1 MNEMEVSTIGERIK
15 TLRKKR
21 GYNQKDLAN
30 FLGKSLR
37 TIQKYESGEIEVSIA
52 MVNELAKV
60 LDTTST
66 YLLGHQTGDFKFDS
80 LSDVMECLFQ
90 LEKISGLHF
99 SIETKRPP
107 HYDGWQ
113 CSITFD
119 GKDKSADQNADMC
132 LFLEEWENNRESFQ
146 QYCMDKASYED
157 WKDKTLAYYASQ
169 GVEIEEPE
177 NLDTEER
184 LKRKNALFLANKS

>member
-1 MNEMEVSTIGERIK
+1 MSDIEFSTIGERIK
-15 TLRKKR
+15 ALRKKR
-21 GYNQKDLAN
+21 GYNQKELADL
-30 FLGKSLR
+30 LGKSLR

-52 MVNELAKV
+52 MVNEIAKV

-80 LSDVMECLFQ
+80 LADVMECLFQ
-90 LEKISGLHF
+90 IEKISGLHF

-107 HYDGWQ
+107 HHDGWE

-119 GKDKSADQNADMC
+119 GKDRSADLNADLC
-132 LFLEEWENNRESFQ
+132 LFLEEWENNRDSFSE
-146 QYCMDKASYED
+146 YEISKKSYED

-169 GVEIEEPE
+169 GVEISEPE
-177 NLDTEER
+177 DLDDEER
-184 LKRKNALFLANKS
+184 IKRRNALLSGK

>member
-1 MNEMEVSTIGERIK
+1 MNKSEVSTIGERIK
-15 TLRKKR
+15 ALRKKR
-21 GYNQKDLAN
+21 GYNQKELADL
-30 FLGKSLR
+30 LGKSLR
-37 TIQKYESGEIEVSIA
+37 TVQKYESGEIEVSIA
-52 MVNELAKV
+52 MVNELAKI

-66 YLLGHQTGDFKFDS
+66 YLLGHQTGDFKFDC

-99 SIETKRPP
+99 SIETKKPP
-107 HYDGWQ
+107 YHDGWQ

-119 GKDKSADQNADMC
+119 GKDKSADQNADIC

-146 QYCMDKASYED
+146 DYMISKEAYEN

-169 GVEIEEPE
+169 GVEVTEPE
-177 NLDTEER
+177 ELDETER
-184 LKRKNALFLANKS
+184 LKKRNALFSGK

>member
-1 MNEMEVSTIGERIK
+1 MNKLKVETIGERIK
-15 TLRKKR
+15 ALRKKR
-21 GYNQKDLAN
+21 GYNQKELADL
-30 FLGKSLR
+30 LGKSLR

-90 LEKISGLHF
+90 LEKIRGLCF

-107 HYDGWQ
+107 HHDGWQ

-132 LFLEEWENNRESFQ
+132 LFLEEWETNRESFQ
-146 QYCMDKASYED
+146 QYLMDKASYED

-169 GVEIEEPE
+169 GVESKEPE
-177 NLDTEER
+177 ELDTEER
-184 LKRKNALFLANKS
+184 LKRRNELFSGK

>member
-1 MNEMEVSTIGERIK
+1 MNKTESSTIGGRIK

-30 FLGKSLR
+30 LLGKSLR
-37 TIQKYESGEIEVSIA
+37 TVQKYESGEIEVSIA
-52 MVNELAKV
+52 MVNELAKI

-66 YLLGHQTGDFKFDS
+66 YLLGHQTGDFKFDC

-99 SIETKRPP
+99 SIGTKRPP
-107 HYDGWQ
+107 HHDGWQ

-119 GKDKSADQNADMC
+119 GKDKSADQNADIC
-132 LFLEEWENNRESFQ
+132 LFLEEWENNRESFRD
-146 QYCMDKASYED
+146 YMISKETYEN

-169 GVEIEEPE
+169 GVEIAEPDE
-177 NLDTEER
+177 LDETER
-184 LKRKNALFLANKS
+184 LKRRNARFSGK

>member
-1 MNEMEVSTIGERIK
+1 MNKSEVSTIGERIK
-15 TLRKKR
+15 ALRKKR
-21 GYNQKDLAN
+21 GYNQKELADL
-30 FLGKSLR
+30 LGKSLR
-37 TIQKYESGEIEVSIA
+37 TVQKYESGEIEVSIA
-52 MVNELAKV
+52 MVNELAKI

-66 YLLGHQTGDFKFDS
+66 YLLGHQTGDFKFDC

-107 HYDGWQ
+107 HHDGWQ

-119 GKDKSADQNADMC
+119 GKDKSADQNADIC
-132 LFLEEWENNRESFQ
+132 LFLEEWQNNRESFQ
-146 QYCMDKASYED
+146 DYMISKEAYEN

-169 GVEIEEPE
+169 GVEVTELEE
-177 NLDTEER
+177 LDETER
-184 LKRKNALFLANKS
+184 LKRRNALFSGK

>member
-30 FLGKSLR
+30 LLGKSLR

-66 YLLGHQTGDFKFDS
+66 YLLGHQTGDFKFDC
-80 LSDVMECLFQ
+80 LSDGINCFKSNVKNAPVVL
-90 LEKISGLHF
+90 LKSISGAF
-99 SIETKRPP
+99 FFYDIE
-107 HYDGWQ
+107 
-113 CSITFD
+113 
-119 GKDKSADQNADMC
+119 
-132 LFLEEWENNRESFQ
+132 FQ
-146 QYCMDKASYED
+146 SLLTDRSY
-157 WKDKTLAYYASQ
+157 
-169 GVEIEEPE
+169 
-177 NLDTEER
+177 
-184 LKRKNALFLANKS
+184 

>member
-1 MNEMEVSTIGERIK
+1 MNKTDVSTIGERIK

-21 GYNQKDLAN
+21 GYNQKELADL
-30 FLGKSLR
+30 LGKSLR
-37 TIQKYESGEIEVSIA
+37 TVQKYESGEIEVSIA
-52 MVNELAKV
+52 MVNELARV

-66 YLLGHQTGDFKFDS
+66 YLLGHQTGDFKFDC

-90 LEKISGLHF
+90 FEKISGLHF

-107 HYDGWQ
+107 HHDGWQ

-119 GKDKSADQNADMC
+119 GKDRSADQNADIC
-132 LFLEEWENNRESFQ
+132 LFLEEWENNRESFRD
-146 QYCMDKASYED
+146 YMISKESYEN

-169 GVEIEEPE
+169 GVEMAEPE
-177 NLDTEER
+177 ELDDTER
-184 LKRKNALFLANKS
+184 LKRRNALFSGK

>member
-1 MNEMEVSTIGERIK
+1 MNKMEVSTIGERIK

-30 FLGKSLR
+30 LLGKSLR

-66 YLLGHQTGDFKFDS
+66 YLLGHQTGDFKFDC

-107 HYDGWQ
+107 HHDGWQ

-146 QYCMDKASYED
+146 QYCMAKDAYED

-169 GVEIEEPE
+169 GVEMEEPE

-184 LKRKNALFLANKS
+184 LKRKNALFSGK

>member
-1 MNEMEVSTIGERIK
+1 MNKMEVSTIGERIK

-30 FLGKSLR
+30 LLGKSLR

-107 HYDGWQ
+107 HHDGGNVPLLLMGKTNPPNRMQ
-113 CSITFD
+113 ICACSSKNGRTTGNLSSSIAWLKMPMKI
-119 GKDKSADQNADMC
+119 GKIKLLPTM
-132 LFLEEWENNRESFQ
+132 LHR
-146 QYCMDKASYED
+146 
-157 WKDKTLAYYASQ
+157 
-169 GVEIEEPE
+169 V
-177 NLDTEER
+177 
-184 LKRKNALFLANKS
+184 

>member
-1 MNEMEVSTIGERIK
+1 MNKTESSTIGGRIK

-30 FLGKSLR
+30 LLGKSLR
-37 TIQKYESGEIEVSIA
+37 TVQKYESGEIEVSIA
-52 MVNELAKV
+52 MVNELAKI

-66 YLLGHQTGDFKFDS
+66 YLLGHQTGDFKFDC

-99 SIETKRPP
+99 SIGTKRPP
-107 HYDGWQ
+107 HHDGWQ

-119 GKDKSADQNADMC
+119 GKDKSADQNADIC
-132 LFLEEWENNRESFQ
+132 LFLEEWENNRESIRD
-146 QYCMDKASYED
+146 YMISKETYEN

-169 GVEIEEPE
+169 GVEIAEPDE
-177 NLDTEER
+177 LDETER
-184 LKRKNALFLANKS
+184 LKRRNARFSGK

>member
-1 MNEMEVSTIGERIK
+1 MNKTQSSTIGGRIK

-30 FLGKSLR
+30 LLGKSLR
-37 TIQKYESGEIEVSIA
+37 TVQKYESGEIEVSIA
-52 MVNELAKV
+52 MVNELAKI

-66 YLLGHQTGDFKFDS
+66 YLLGHQTGDFKFDC

-99 SIETKRPP
+99 SIGTKRPP
-107 HYDGWQ
+107 HHDGWQ

-119 GKDKSADQNADMC
+119 GKDKSADQNADIC
-132 LFLEEWENNRESFQ
+132 LFLEEWENNRESFRD
-146 QYCMDKASYED
+146 YMISKETYEN

-169 GVEIEEPE
+169 GVEIAEPDE
-177 NLDTEER
+177 LDETER
-184 LKRKNALFLANKS
+184 LKRRNARFSGK

>member
-1 MNEMEVSTIGERIK
+1 MNKTDVSTIGERIK

-21 GYNQKDLAN
+21 GYNQKELADL
-30 FLGKSLR
+30 LGKSLR
-37 TIQKYESGEIEVSIA
+37 TVQKYESGEIEVSIA
-52 MVNELAKV
+52 MVNELAKI

-66 YLLGHQTGDFKFDS
+66 YLLGHQTGDFKFDC

-90 LEKISGLHF
+90 LEKISGLRF

-107 HYDGWQ
+107 HHDGWQ

-119 GKDKSADQNADMC
+119 GKDRSADQNADIC
-132 LFLEEWENNRESFQ
+132 LFLEEWENNRESFRD
-146 QYCMDKASYED
+146 YMISKESYEN

-169 GVEIEEPE
+169 GVVMAEPE
-177 NLDTEER
+177 ELDDTER
-184 LKRKNALFLANKS
+184 LKRRNALFSGK

>member
-1 MNEMEVSTIGERIK
+1 M
-15 TLRKKR
+15 
-21 GYNQKDLAN
+21 
-30 FLGKSLR
+30 GKSLR

-90 LEKISGLHF
+90 IEKITGLHF

-107 HYDGWQ
+107 HHDGWQ

-119 GKDKSADQNADMC
+119 GKDKAADLNADIC
-132 LFLEEWENNRESFQ
+132 LFLEEWENNRESFKE
-146 QYCMDKASYED
+146 YGMSKSSYEA

-169 GVEIEEPE
+169 GVEMSELED
-177 NLDTEER
+177 LDEDER
-184 LKRKNALFLANKS
+184 IKRRATLLSGE

>member
-1 MNEMEVSTIGERIK
+1 MNKSEVSTIGERIK
-15 TLRKKR
+15 ALRKKR
-21 GYNQKDLAN
+21 GYNQKELADL
-30 FLGKSLR
+30 LGKSLR
-37 TIQKYESGEIEVSIA
+37 TVQKYESGEIEVSIA
-52 MVNELAKV
+52 MVNELAKI

-66 YLLGHQTGDFKFDS
+66 YLLGHQTGDFKFDC

-107 HYDGWQ
+107 HHDGWQ

-119 GKDKSADQNADMC
+119 GKDKSADQNADIC

-146 QYCMDKASYED
+146 DYMISKEAYEN
-157 WKDKTLAYYASQ
+157 WKDKTLAYYAFQ
-169 GVEIEEPE
+169 GVEVTEPE
-177 NLDTEER
+177 ELDETER
-184 LKRKNALFLANKS
+184 LKRRNALFSGK

>member
-1 MNEMEVSTIGERIK
+1 MNKMEVSTIGERIK

-30 FLGKSLR
+30 LLGKSLR

-66 YLLGHQTGDFKFDS
+66 YLLGHQTGDFKFDC

-99 SIETKRPP
+99 SIETKR
-107 HYDGWQ
+107 
-113 CSITFD
+113 
-119 GKDKSADQNADMC
+119 
-132 LFLEEWENNRESFQ
+132 ENNRESFQ
-146 QYCMDKASYED
+146 QYCMAKDAYED

-169 GVEIEEPE
+169 GVEMKEPE

-184 LKRKNALFLANKS
+184 LKRRNALFSGK

>member
-1 MNEMEVSTIGERIK
+1 MNKVKVETIGERIK
-15 TLRKKR
+15 ALRKKR
-21 GYNQKDLAN
+21 GYNQKELADL
-30 FLGKSLR
+30 LGKSLR

-90 LEKISGLHF
+90 LEKISGLRF

-107 HYDGWQ
+107 HHDGWQ

-132 LFLEEWENNRESFQ
+132 LFLEEWETNRESFQ
-146 QYCMDKASYED
+146 QYLMDKASYED

-169 GVEIEEPE
+169 GVESKEPE
-177 NLDTEER
+177 ELDTEEH
-184 LKRKNALFLANKS
+184 LKRRNELFSGK

>member
-1 MNEMEVSTIGERIK
+1 MNNSEVSTIGERIK
-15 TLRKKR
+15 MLRKKR
-21 GYNQKDLAN
+21 GYNQKELADL
-30 FLGKSLR
+30 LGKSLR
-37 TIQKYESGEIEVSIA
+37 TVQKYESGEIEVSIA
-52 MVNELAKV
+52 MVNELAKI

-66 YLLGHQTGDFKFDS
+66 YLLGHQTGDFKFDC

-107 HYDGWQ
+107 HHDGWQ

-119 GKDKSADQNADMC
+119 GKDKSADQNADIC

-146 QYCMDKASYED
+146 DYMISKETYEN
-157 WKDKTLAYYASQ
+157 WKDKMLAYYASQ
-169 GVEIEEPE
+169 GVEVTEPE
-177 NLDTEER
+177 ELDETER
-184 LKRKNALFLANKS
+184 LKKRNALFSGK

>member
-1 MNEMEVSTIGERIK
+1 MNKSDVSTIGERIK
-15 TLRKKR
+15 VLRKKR
-21 GYNQKDLAN
+21 GYNQKELADL
-30 FLGKSLR
+30 LGKSLR
-37 TIQKYESGEIEVSIA
+37 TVQKYESGEIEVSIA
-52 MVNELAKV
+52 MVNELAKI

-66 YLLGHQTGDFKFDS
+66 YLLGHQTGDFKFDC

-107 HYDGWQ
+107 HHDGWQ

-119 GKDKSADQNADMC
+119 GKDKSADQNADIC

-146 QYCMDKASYED
+146 NYMISKETYEN

-169 GVEIEEPE
+169 GVEVAEAEE
-177 NLDTEER
+177 LDEMER
-184 LKRKNALFLANKS
+184 LKRRNALFSGK

>member
-1 MNEMEVSTIGERIK
+1 MENLSVLFK
-15 TLRKKR
+15 
-21 GYNQKDLAN
+21 
-30 FLGKSLR
+30 
-37 TIQKYESGEIEVSIA
+37 KYESGEIEVSIA

-90 LEKISGLHF
+90 LEKNKRAAL

-119 GKDKSADQNADMC
+119 GKDKSIDQNADMC

-146 QYCMDKASYED
+146 QYCMDQASYED

-177 NLDTEER
+177 NLDTKER
-184 LKRKNALFLANKS
+184 LKRKNALFFGN

>member
-1 MNEMEVSTIGERIK
+1 MNKMEVSTIGERIK

-21 GYNQKDLAN
+21 GYNQKDLAIL
-30 FLGKSLR
+30 LGKSLR

-66 YLLGHQTGDFKFDS
+66 YLLGHQTGDFKFDC

-107 HYDGWQ
+107 HHDGWQ

-119 GKDKSADQNADMC
+119 GKDKSADQNADM
-132 LFLEEWENNRESFQ
+132 
-146 QYCMDKASYED
+146 
-157 WKDKTLAYYASQ
+157 
-169 GVEIEEPE
+169 
-177 NLDTEER
+177 
-184 LKRKNALFLANKS
+184 

>member
-1 MNEMEVSTIGERIK
+1 MFVSTGK
-15 TLRKKR
+15 
-21 GYNQKDLAN
+21 NQWTAL
-30 FLGKSLR
+30 
-37 TIQKYESGEIEVSIA
+37 
-52 MVNELAKV
+52 
-60 LDTTST
+60 
-66 YLLGHQTGDFKFDS
+66 
-80 LSDVMECLFQ
+80 
-90 LEKISGLHF
+90 

-107 HYDGWQ
+107 HHDGWQ

-146 QYCMDKASYED
+146 QYCMAKDAYEE

-169 GVEIEEPE
+169 GVEMEEPE

-184 LKRKNALFLANKS
+184 LKRKNALFSGK

>member
-1 MNEMEVSTIGERIK
+1 MNKTDVSTIGERIK

-21 GYNQKDLAN
+21 GYNQKELADL
-30 FLGKSLR
+30 LGKSLR
-37 TIQKYESGEIEVSIA
+37 TVQKYESGEIEVSIA

-66 YLLGHQTGDFKFDS
+66 YLLGHQTGDFKFDC
-80 LSDVMECLFQ
+80 LSDVIECLFQ

-107 HYDGWQ
+107 HHDGWQ

-119 GKDKSADQNADMC
+119 GKDRSADQNADIC
-132 LFLEEWENNRESFQ
+132 LFLEEWENTRESFRD
-146 QYCMDKASYED
+146 YMISKESYEN

-169 GVEIEEPE
+169 GVEMAEPE
-177 NLDTEER
+177 ELDDTER
-184 LKRKNALFLANKS
+184 LKRRNALFSGK

>member
-1 MNEMEVSTIGERIK
+1 MNKMESSTIGGRIK

-30 FLGKSLR
+30 LLGKSLR
-37 TIQKYESGEIEVSIA
+37 TVQKYESGEIEVSIA
-52 MVNELAKV
+52 MVNELAKI

-66 YLLGHQTGDFKFDS
+66 YLLGHQTGDFKFDC

-99 SIETKRPP
+99 SIGTKRPP
-107 HYDGWQ
+107 HHDGWQ

-119 GKDKSADQNADMC
+119 GKDKSADQNADIC
-132 LFLEEWENNRESFQ
+132 LFLEEWENNRESFRD
-146 QYCMDKASYED
+146 YMISKETYEN

-169 GVEIEEPE
+169 GVEIAEPDE
-177 NLDTEER
+177 LDETER
-184 LKRKNALFLANKS
+184 LKRRNARFSGK

>member
-1 MNEMEVSTIGERIK
+1 MKVETIGERIK
-15 TLRKKR
+15 ALRKKR
-21 GYNQKDLAN
+21 GYNQKELADL
-30 FLGKSLR
+30 LGKSLR

-90 LEKISGLHF
+90 LEKISGLCF

-107 HYDGWQ
+107 HHDGWQ

-132 LFLEEWENNRESFQ
+132 LFLEEWETNRESFQ
-146 QYCMDKASYED
+146 QYLMDKASYED

-169 GVEIEEPE
+169 GVESKEPE
-177 NLDTEER
+177 ELDTEER
-184 LKRKNALFLANKS
+184 LKRRNELFSGK

>member
-1 MNEMEVSTIGERIK
+1 MNKSEISTIGERIK
-15 TLRKKR
+15 ALRKKR
-21 GYNQKDLAN
+21 GYNQKELADL
-30 FLGKSLR
+30 LGKSLR
-37 TIQKYESGEIEVSIA
+37 TVQKYESGEIEVSIA
-52 MVNELAKV
+52 MVNELAKI

-66 YLLGHQTGDFKFDS
+66 YLLGHQTGDFKFDC

-107 HYDGWQ
+107 HHDGWQ

-119 GKDKSADQNADMC
+119 GKDKSADQNADIC
-132 LFLEEWENNRESFQ
+132 LFLEEWQNNRESFQ
-146 QYCMDKASYED
+146 DYMISKEAYEN

-169 GVEIEEPE
+169 GVEVTGPEE
-177 NLDTEER
+177 LDETER
-184 LKRKNALFLANKS
+184 LKRRNALFSGK

>member
-1 MNEMEVSTIGERIK
+1 MNKTESSTIGGRIK

-30 FLGKSLR
+30 LLGKSLR
-37 TIQKYESGEIEVSIA
+37 TVQKYESGEIEVSIA
-52 MVNELAKV
+52 MVNELAKI

-66 YLLGHQTGDFKFDS
+66 YLLGHQTGDFKFDC

-99 SIETKRPP
+99 SIGTKRPP
-107 HYDGWQ
+107 HHDGWQ

-119 GKDKSADQNADMC
+119 GKDKSADQNADIC
-132 LFLEEWENNRESFQ
+132 LFLEEWENNRESFRD
-146 QYCMDKASYED
+146 YMISKETYEN

-169 GVEIEEPE
+169 GVE
-177 NLDTEER
+177 L
-184 LKRKNALFLANKS
+184 ALPD

>member
-1 MNEMEVSTIGERIK
+1 MNDMELSTIGERIK

-21 GYNQKDLAN
+21 GYNQKELADL
-30 FLGKSLR
+30 LGKSLR

-52 MVNELAKV
+52 KVNELAKV

-90 LEKISGLHF
+90 IEKITGLHF

-107 HYDGWQ
+107 HHDGWQ

-119 GKDKSADQNADMC
+119 GKDKAADLNADIC
-132 LFLEEWENNRESFQ
+132 LFLEEWENNRESFKE
-146 QYCMDKASYED
+146 YGMSKSAYEA

-169 GVEIEEPE
+169 GVEMSELED
-177 NLDTEER
+177 LDEDER
-184 LKRKNALFLANKS
+184 IKRRAALLSGE

>member
-1 MNEMEVSTIGERIK
+1 MWCCKHVTNARFLITLTTPRNYKGRRWHK
-15 TLRKKR
+15 TCISFFVLLSQF
-21 GYNQKDLAN
+21 YFPL
-30 FLGKSLR
+30 
-37 TIQKYESGEIEVSIA
+37 TIQ
-52 MVNELAKV
+52 
-60 LDTTST
+60 
-66 YLLGHQTGDFKFDS
+66 
-80 LSDVMECLFQ
+80 
-90 LEKISGLHF
+90 LHF

-146 QYCMDKASYED
+146 QYCMDKSSYED

-169 GVEIEEPE
+169 GVQIEEPE
-177 NLDTEER
+177 DLNTEER
-184 LKRKNALFLANKS
+184 LKRKNALFSGK